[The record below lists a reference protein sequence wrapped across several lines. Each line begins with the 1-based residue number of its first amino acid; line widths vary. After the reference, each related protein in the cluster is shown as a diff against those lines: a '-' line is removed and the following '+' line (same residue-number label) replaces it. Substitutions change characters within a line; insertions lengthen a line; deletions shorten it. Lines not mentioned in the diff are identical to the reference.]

1 MSAGKLAA
9 SPTTRGARRLGLFIA
24 SAVFTAAV
32 CLPAA
37 SAHAQA
43 GRLFLAVPVDSNLVI
58 ATYNGARSN
67 TWADGT
73 IPDAGVTTRTQTTS
87 VVYSRIMNVFGHT
100 GGPGISLPYADM
112 LGYQSSGQ
120 VIQDT
125 RGFADPALTFDV
137 NFFGAP
143 AMTAEQF
150 RNFVPVTY
158 SGLHLTLGTPWGQYS
173 PSASTNL
180 GSNRWSLKTL
190 INYSITHDG
199 GATWLDFYPSVRV
212 YGNNDAYQGTQ
223 RLSQRPSYGL
233 EAHWSTTLATRTWAS
248 VGLIGSAGGA
258 VEVDGVRT
266 SDAQNA
272 LRLAL
277 GAGFPIWPGGTGIL
291 AWNRTVW
298 RSDAVAQS
306 TNFMLQLIHKF

>member
-1 MSAGKLAA
+1 MSAAR
-9 SPTTRGARRLGLFIA
+9 RGDTPITGTARRLGKIVA
-24 SAVFTAAV
+24 SAVFAVAA
-32 CLPAA
+32 CLAAA
-37 SAHAQA
+37 SAQAQA

-73 IPDAGVTTRTQTTS
+73 IPNAGATTRTETTS
-87 VVYSRIMNVFGHT
+87 ILYTRIMDVFGRT
-100 GGPGISLPYADM
+100 GGPGISLPYSDL
-112 LGYQSSGQ
+112 LGYQNGQ

-125 RGFADPALTFDV
+125 RGFGDPALTFDV

-143 AMTAEQF
+143 AMTVEQF
-150 RNFVPVTY
+150 KSFVPVTY
-158 SGLHLTLGTPWGQYS
+158 SGLHLTLGTPWGRYS
-173 PSASTNL
+173 STASTNL
-180 GSNRWSLKTL
+180 GSNRWSLKAL
-190 INYSITHDG
+190 VNYSITNDG
-199 GATWLDFYPSVRV
+199 GTTWLDFYPSVRV
-212 YGNNDAYQGTQ
+212 YGNNDAYLGNQQ
-223 RLSQRPSYGL
+223 LSQRPTYGL
-233 EAHWSTTLATRTWAS
+233 EAHWSTTIANRTWAS

-258 VEVDGVRT
+258 VQVEGVQT

-272 LRLAL
+272 VRLAL
-277 GAGFPIWPGGTGIL
+277 GAGFPTWPGGTGIL